1 MESFDPNVIFN
12 PSAFFIKTP
21 ALEKL
26 KEQLHHWLRTG
37 MTGGLIL
44 GDNRIGKTRAI
55 EYVSHKLVTIS
66 GEKIPAKRIT
76 ISLRDVSTIT
86 SIFRNLCFALDIP
99 VKTRSK
105 ADDMANDLTHYLG
118 ELSLQNSNRQVV
130 LLVDEMQRLK
140 VNQLNAFAE
149 LHDNLVGLKSNLCI
163 FFIGNLGS
171 SHSLLETI
179 MNERYELIRGRFFTH
194 TLNFYGLQGKED
206 VSFCLKEFDKDF
218 TEHYLPKDY
227 NEGWRLDKL
236 SIVLWHIFEANYKR
250 PLKLDSWAL
259 QYFIAAVRI
268 LLVDYLPRFNI
279 HDQDDVEKMIIE
291 SIKASGLTPDLIS
304 VQ

>member
-1 MESFDPNVIFN
+1 MKNFDPNVIFN
-12 PSAFFIKTP
+12 PSVFFIKTP
-21 ALEKL
+21 ALKKL
-26 KEQLHHWLRTG
+26 REQLHHWLRTG

-44 GDNRIGKTRAI
+44 GKNRIGKTRAI
-55 EYVSHKLVTIS
+55 EYVSHRLETYS

-76 ISLRDVSTIT
+76 ISQRDVSTIA

-99 VKTRSK
+99 VNYRSK
-105 ADDMANDLTHYLG
+105 ADDMANDITHYLG
-118 ELSLQNSNRQVV
+118 ELSMQNSNRQVV

-149 LHDNLVGLKSNLCI
+149 LHDNLVEFKSNLCI

-171 SHSLLETI
+171 SHSLLKTI
-179 MNERYELIRGRFFTH
+179 MDEHYELIRGRFFTH
-194 TLNFYGLQGKED
+194 TLDFFGLQGKED
-206 VSFCLKEFDKDF
+206 VSFCLKEFDKNF

-227 NEGWRLDKL
+227 NDGWRLDKL
-236 SIVLWHIFEANYKR
+236 STILWRIFEANYKR

-268 LLVDYLPRFNI
+268 LLVDYLPRFNLN
-279 HDQDDVEKMIIE
+279 DQDAVEQMIIE
-291 SIKASGLTPDLIS
+291 SIEASGLAPNL
-304 VQ
+304 VLAQ